1 MVECR
6 ETEWMVSAP
15 VVSADSATRP
25 AFSDPSPPSD
35 DVQFVYVPDSNIIGA
50 TPIVVGCPA
59 DIDSVA
65 PPSVL
70 LKYL

>member
-1 MVECR
+1 MVG
-6 ETEWMVSAP
+6 VP
-15 VVSADSATRP
+15 VVGVGFGNEA

-35 DVQFVYVPDSNIIGA
+35 GVQFVYVPDSNIIGA
-50 TPIVVGCPA
+50 TPIVVGCAA